1 MKFRTLLLGLSA
13 LFVAFNAA
21 FFSVSGLSKL
31 FAGASLSVMLMASSL
46 ELAKLITAG
55 YLYNYWEK
63 INKLFRVYLSI
74 GVLILVLITSLGI
87 YGFLTSAFQNTFN
100 VYSVTEKQRT
110 FLQQKE
116 KFWVEDVARYD
127 EELKRISQNI
137 STLSNA
143 KATGIQ
149 VRDTTSTTGFRNT
162 ISTTEL
168 RLSQKR
174 ISVEEQNRKEVQSK
188 REVAADSLQS
198 IQLKI
203 LDLDTDTEIG
213 SELGP
218 LQYLSGLLDK
228 PMDQIINWFI
238 LIIIFVFDPLAVALV
253 IAFNNAVKVDKGE
266 KDKKKVVE
274 KRELYGESD
283 IDNRKKSDLW
293 SNTLQD
299 GLDDIDDG
307 MWSEDEMKDFNEQF
321 NADDFLPDE
330 DEELLKEYSEA
341 KANDREK
348 FVEDEIEESEEWDE
362 DHALDE
368 VLNDMVSDEDMEELN
383 EDLFGED
390 DESNEV
396 LTQAAETYKEITNPL
411 ENLKKDTNRRG
422 IDIDGDGTIDGYDN
436 NGDGLID
443 EYVPQSSKR
452 AQYAKNQKPYYA
464 KPGFD
469 WSDRSKWI
477 NNQNAVNYW
486 LTYIKNNKDNSY
498 PTNFDSKTY

>member
-63 INKLFRVYLSI
+63 INKAFRVYLSI
-74 GVLILVLITSLGI
+74 GVVILILITSLGI
-87 YGFLTSAFQNTFN
+87 YGFLTAAFQDTFN
-100 VYSVTEKQRT
+100 VYSVTEKQRS

-116 KFWVEDVARYD
+116 KFWADDVARYD
-127 EELKRISQNI
+127 VELGRISENI
-137 STLSNA
+137 ATLSNA

-168 RLSQKR
+168 RLSQQR
-174 ISVEEQNRKEVQSK
+174 IGVEEQNRKEVQSK

-203 LDLDTDTEIG
+203 LDLDTDTDIG

-266 KDKKKVVE
+266 DDKKKIVS
-274 KRELYGESD
+274 KRELYGEEPELD
-283 IDNRKKSDLW
+283 EEKEIVDTNEEESDLW
-293 SNTLQD
+293 DETLQD
-299 GLDDIDDG
+299 GLDDVPY
-307 MWSEDEMKDFNEQF
+307 EDNQF
-321 NADDFLPDE
+321 ETD
-330 DEELLKEYSEA
+330 
-341 KANDREK
+341 
-348 FVEDEIEESEEWDE
+348 VEDTNDEWDE
-362 DHALDE
+362 DHALDM
-368 VLNDMVSDEDMEELN
+368 VMNDMVSDMDMEELN
-383 EDLFGED
+383 EDLFGE
-390 DESNEV
+390 EEEPKELLKERVERQKEYEELSK
-396 LTQAAETYKEITNPL
+396 LT
-411 ENLKKDTNRRG
+411 KDTNRRA
-422 IDIDGDGTIDGYDN
+422 IDIDGDGQIDGYDN
-436 NGDGLID
+436 TGDGLID
-443 EYVPQSSKR
+443 EPAASNSKR
-452 AQYAKNQKPYYA
+452 AQYVMNEVPFYA
-464 KPGFD
+464 RPNFNWGN
-469 WSDRSKWI
+469 RSKWI

-486 LTYIKNNKDNSY
+486 FTYIKNEKDTNY
-498 PTNFDSKTY
+498 PTDFDSKTY